1 MSVGHDPVEQL
12 LENLR
17 TSLKLYDQLVEIA
30 ETKQRHIIGND
41 VTQLQN
47 DLHAEEQLLVAAEER
62 NNARAELHTA
72 ACAALK
78 AAPDTRTLE
87 ALCRYMPAR
96 IRSEFV
102 RVRTALR
109 DSIARLKDI
118 NRVNVSLINNSLALV
133 EGLIGALFNT
143 EQTSAYGPS
152 GARPRTEVP
161 AFSLDA
167 RA

>member
-1 MSVGHDPVEQL
+1 MPVGNDPVERL

-30 ETKQRHIIGND
+30 ETKQRHIIAND

-62 NNARAELHTA
+62 NKARAELHRA
-72 ACAALK
+72 ACVALE
-78 AAPDTRTLE
+78 ADPGTRTLE
-87 ALCRYMPAR
+87 ALCGYMPAR
-96 IRSEFV
+96 VRSEFA

-109 DSIARLKDI
+109 DAIARLKDI

-133 EGLIGALFNT
+133 EGLIGALFGT

-152 GARPRTEVP
+152 GARPRTEAP